1 MATPRPFG
9 TCFFESYAQI
19 SLSALLGS
27 EFDCLVNRDRPD
39 LQSRDD
45 RSIGIEVTR
54 AMEESKKAEE
64 ALLRDIAGITP
75 APRGEEIDQILEYGY
90 AYGLQEGKY
99 IGVKELSYWSM
110 ALPLRRILES
120 KVSKVGNGFYGRYEK
135 MGLFVFCRED
145 MKESEAVKAMNYT
158 IQLQKYLDIRYNR
171 LYLADVN
178 DLFVCNL
185 DDGLK
190 ESFRIVR
197 YPITQGQR
205 KVFFS
210 EAIKRQTQIQPG
222 IAGYLFH
229 NDVFFLVAS
238 GVCAALLALIVAFML
253 LSTPKGYRSLF
264 VLYALVGILLLVIG
278 CLATRRL
285 GGGLLLG
292 CDLIGIGIVLV
303 AWFVGPGVGR
313 LPRLPTGRVRRPG
326 GAHPRHG

>member
-190 ESFRIVR
+190 ESFRLVR
-197 YPITQGQR
+197 YPITQEQR
-205 KVFFS
+205 KAFFT
-210 EAIKRQTQIQPG
+210 EAVHRQDT
-222 IAGYLFH
+222 
-229 NDVFFLVAS
+229 S
-238 GVCAALLALIVAFML
+238 
-253 LSTPKGYRSLF
+253 K
-264 VLYALVGILLLVIG
+264 
-278 CLATRRL
+278 
-285 GGGLLLG
+285 
-292 CDLIGIGIVLV
+292 
-303 AWFVGPGVGR
+303 
-313 LPRLPTGRVRRPG
+313 
-326 GAHPRHG
+326 

>member
-210 EAIKRQTQIQPG
+210 EAIKRQTQIQP
-222 IAGYLFH
+222 
-229 NDVFFLVAS
+229 
-238 GVCAALLALIVAFML
+238 
-253 LSTPKGYRSLF
+253 
-264 VLYALVGILLLVIG
+264 
-278 CLATRRL
+278 
-285 GGGLLLG
+285 
-292 CDLIGIGIVLV
+292 
-303 AWFVGPGVGR
+303 
-313 LPRLPTGRVRRPG
+313 
-326 GAHPRHG
+326 